1 VAVVGAGAVA
11 EAEDGAEVET
21 AAAGAG
27 AGAEVEAAAVEAG
40 DVVGDLDWRLGVEVN
55 PGEECWWVVL
65 DSSTEETMDGSA
77 RLEEALKTFAMSV
90 EVAGLRGDGHL
101 LNTELEDVSGGKG
114 WRLSVIRLR
123 KRGEV
128 LEVQAVCVVSKA
140 RGIARSSKVYRMQAL
155 AVKEEQRGRGLAAE
169 ALRRLQVEL
178 RELAGT
184 DYRMVTN
191 MAACMAKKG
200 VGFYGSQGWTG
211 GSGVWE
217 WDSRTAPSRGSRGKL
232 QMEGKSLQRRWKCKR
247 QLEGAEGE
255 GGVRGWVEDAAAEAA
270 VVQYRGMT
278 GGGVC
283 MLLRPECEYDGR
295 DERSGEGIE
304 D

>member
-1 VAVVGAGAVA
+1 MVANEGTETNETMNATTYNDAPGAGDAASPISSSCADTAVVGAPMTPLAHML
-11 EAEDGAEVET
+11 
-21 AAAGAG
+21 
-27 AGAEVEAAAVEAG
+27 G
-40 DVVGDLDWRLGVEVN
+40 DKDVHEM
-55 PGEECWWVVL
+55 
-65 DSSTEETMDGSA
+65 SS
-77 RLEEALKTFAMSV
+77 
-90 EVAGLRGDGHL
+90 AGLC
-101 LNTELEDVSGGKG
+101 NWLEKQGAK
-114 WRLSVIRLR
+114 
-123 KRGEV
+123 
-128 LEVQAVCVVSKA
+128 
-140 RGIARSSKVYRMQAL
+140 
-155 AVKEEQRGRGLAAE
+155 
-169 ALRRLQVEL
+169 RRLQVEL

-217 WDSRTAPSRGSRGKL
+217 WDSRTAPSRGSKGKL

-255 GGVRGWVEDAAAEAA
+255 GGMRGWVEDAAAEAA